1 VVRTLNHPAA
11 DRAEARR
18 ILIVAGEPS
27 GDLHA
32 AGLVRA
38 LRRRGPIEVRGIA
51 GPRLRAEGAEALVA
65 QEDLAVIG
73 FSGILARLPA
83 LFAARDRVLR
93 ELASFRPHAVVLV
106 DYPGFNL
113 RLGPLVHRAGAR
125 VFYYI
130 GPQVWAW
137 HPERAA
143 AMARWVTRLAVV
155 FPFEEPL
162 FREAGV
168 PTTFVGHP
176 LLDELE
182 PEVEEAALR
191 AEIGAAP
198 DAPLVGLL
206 PGSRRGELAQHAG
219 PMLDAAR
226 RLRKAH
232 PDARAVLA
240 LAGGLTLEG
249 VEPSGLEGVA
259 VVRGRTRAVQ
269 AFSTC
274 CAVASGTATLETALF
289 GTPLVVCYRVGWLN
303 YAIARRLVKLTHI
316 GLPNIVAGEEVAP
329 ELIQGALTGEAL
341 ARHLGG
347 WLGDPAARHRQH
359 ERLAVVREKLGGP
372 GASARAADALW
383 ETMA

>member
-1 VVRTLNHPAA
+1 VVRALNGTAGDGAA
-11 DRAEARR
+11 ARR
-18 ILIVAGEPS
+18 LLIVAGEPS

-38 LRRRGPIEVRGIA
+38 LRRIGPVDVRGIA
-51 GPRLRAEGAEALVA
+51 GPRLRAEGALALVA

-83 LFAARDRVLR
+83 LFAARDRLLR
-93 ELASFRPHAVVLV
+93 ELSVFRPHAVVLV

-113 RLGPLVHRAGAR
+113 RLGPLVHRTGTR

-137 HPERAA
+137 HPERAR
-143 AMARWVTRLAVV
+143 AMARWVDRLAVV
-155 FPFEEPL
+155 FPFEAAI
-162 FREAGV
+162 FGAAGV

-182 PEVEEAALR
+182 PEVDDATLR
-191 AEIGAAP
+191 AELGAHAG
-198 DAPLVGLL
+198 ARLVGLL
-206 PGSRRGELAQHAG
+206 PGSRRGELAHHAG

-226 RLRKAH
+226 RLRAAH
-232 PDARAVLA
+232 PDVCVVLA
-240 LAGGLTLEG
+240 LAEGLDVEG
-249 VEPSGLEGVA
+249 IAPAALAGVH

-269 AFSTC
+269 AFATC

-303 YAIARRLVKLTHI
+303 YAIARRLVTLTHI

-341 ARHLGG
+341 ARTLGA
-347 WLGDPAARHRQH
+347 WLADPAAREAQHR
-359 ERLAVVREKLGGP
+359 RLAIVREKLGGP
-372 GASARAADALW
+372 GASDRAAAALW